1 MKIGEFSSKLKD
13 FIENV
18 LGTPE
23 EEDEPSEDIE
33 DGPLPAVEPES
44 NIFTIDKEL
53 IDTAGGG
60 PIDPNFNDPSTMG

>member
-1 MKIGEFSSKLKD
+1 M
-13 FIENV
+13 